1 MEPLFLKP
9 IFMDRIWGG
18 TALKDKFNYEI
29 DSPTTGECWAIS
41 SHKNGDCL
49 IENGKYKGKKL
60 SELWNKNR
68 ELFGNTPGDKF
79 PLLTKYWMQMIIY
92 QFKSIQMMNML
103 RKMKMES

>member
-9 IFMDRIWGG
+9 IFMDRIWDG

-49 IENGKYKGKKL
+49 IENG
-60 SELWNKNR
+60 N
-68 ELFGNTPGDKF
+68 
-79 PLLTKYWMQMIIY
+79 
-92 QFKSIQMMNML
+92 
-103 RKMKMES
+103 